1 MNISFENP
9 DKINGLLTI
18 VVEESDY
25 KADVEKTLKDY
36 RKRANVPGFRPGQV
50 PMGMV
55 KRQYGTAV
63 KVDVVNKFLGEQ
75 LQKYVVDNKI
85 KMLGQPLAKEGGE
98 PVDLEK
104 PAPYTFEFEI
114 AVAPEFEA
122 KLSGKDKIDYYDIK
136 VDDKLVDQQVDMFAN
151 RAGHYVKAE
160 QYDSTQRD
168 MLKGDLR
175 ELDENGNTLEGG
187 VTVESAVLMPE
198 YIKVDDQKKLFDGAK
213 VGDIITWNPRKAY
226 PDNDSEIASL
236 LKVEKDK
243 VGEHTGDFSY
253 QVTEVQRF
261 EKAEVNAEL
270 WEGVY
275 GKESGIKD
283 EAGFREAIAKG
294 LKGQLEGDSDYKFM
308 QDVRA
313 HVEKKIGKLE
323 YPEQLLKR
331 IMLANNKD
339 KDQEFVDKNYDQSIK
354 ELTWSM
360 AKEQLAQAQNI
371 KVEDADVLAAAK
383 EMARA
388 QFAMYGMNN
397 VPEEYVDNFAK
408 EQLKKRENV
417 DRFVDRALDTKL
429 AAALK
434 NVVKLNH
441 KEVDIEEFNKMM
453 GE

>member
-18 VVEESDY
+18 VVDESDY

-136 VDDKLVDQQVDMFAN
+136 VDDKLIDQQVDMFAN

>member
-136 VDDKLVDQQVDMFAN
+136 VDDKLIDQQVDMFAN

-417 DRFVDRALDTKL
+417 DRFVDRTLDTKL

>member
-1 MNISFENP
+1 
-9 DKINGLLTI
+9 
-18 VVEESDY
+18 
-25 KADVEKTLKDY
+25 
-36 RKRANVPGFRPGQV
+36 
-50 PMGMV
+50 
-55 KRQYGTAV
+55 
-63 KVDVVNKFLGEQ
+63 
-75 LQKYVVDNKI
+75 
-85 KMLGQPLAKEGGE
+85 
-98 PVDLEK
+98 
-104 PAPYTFEFEI
+104 
-114 AVAPEFEA
+114 
-122 KLSGKDKIDYYDIK
+122 
-136 VDDKLVDQQVDMFAN
+136 MFAN

-371 KVEDADVLAAAK
+371 KVEDADACSSQRDGTCTVCYVRHEQRSRGVCRQLCQ
-383 EMARA
+383 RA
-388 QFAMYGMNN
+388 
-397 VPEEYVDNFAK
+397 VEE
-408 EQLKKRENV
+408 
-417 DRFVDRALDTKL
+417 T
-429 AAALK
+429 
-434 NVVKLNH
+434 
-441 KEVDIEEFNKMM
+441 
-453 GE
+453 

>member
-136 VDDKLVDQQVDMFAN
+136 VDDKLIDQQVDMFAN

-226 PDNDSEIASL
+226 PDNEIASL

>member
-136 VDDKLVDQQVDMFAN
+136 VDDKLIDQQVDMFAN

-236 LKVEKDK
+236 RKVEKDK

>member
-136 VDDKLVDQQVDMFAN
+136 VDDKLIDQQVDMFAN
-151 RAGHYVKAE
+151 RAGHYVKAG
-160 QYDSTQRD
+160 QDDSAQRD
-168 MLKGDLR
+168 MLEGDLR
-175 ELDENGNTLEGG
+175 ELDESGNTLEGG

>member
-1 MNISFENP
+1 
-9 DKINGLLTI
+9 
-18 VVEESDY
+18 
-25 KADVEKTLKDY
+25 
-36 RKRANVPGFRPGQV
+36 
-50 PMGMV
+50 
-55 KRQYGTAV
+55 
-63 KVDVVNKFLGEQ
+63 
-75 LQKYVVDNKI
+75 
-85 KMLGQPLAKEGGE
+85 
-98 PVDLEK
+98 
-104 PAPYTFEFEI
+104 
-114 AVAPEFEA
+114 
-122 KLSGKDKIDYYDIK
+122 
-136 VDDKLVDQQVDMFAN
+136 
-151 RAGHYVKAE
+151 
-160 QYDSTQRD
+160 
-168 MLKGDLR
+168 
-175 ELDENGNTLEGG
+175 
-187 VTVESAVLMPE
+187 MPE

-294 LKGQLEGDSDYKFM
+294 LKGQLEGDSDYKFI

-417 DRFVDRALDTKL
+417 DRFVDRALDIKL

>member
-136 VDDKLVDQQVDMFAN
+136 VDDKLIDQQVDMFAN

-226 PDNDSEIASL
+226 PDNDSERASL

>member
-136 VDDKLVDQQVDMFAN
+136 VDDKLIDQQVDMFAN
-151 RAGHYVKAE
+151 RAGHYVKAD

>member
-1 MNISFENP
+1 MNISFETP

-18 VVEESDY
+18 VVEEADY
-25 KADVEKTLKDY
+25 SKDVEKTLKDY
-36 RKRANVPGFRPGQV
+36 RKKANIPGFRPGMV
-50 PMGMV
+50 PMGII
-55 KRQYGTAV
+55 KRQFGTAV
-63 KVDVVNKFLGEQ
+63 KADAINKFVGEQMQQYIRENHIQMLGE
-75 LQKYVVDNKI
+75 
-85 KMLGQPLAKEGGE
+85 PLPSERHE
-98 PVDLEK
+98 QQDLEK
-104 PAPYTFEFEI
+104 ADTFTFKFDI
-114 AVAPEFEA
+114 AVAPEIHCE
-122 KLSGKDKIDYYDIK
+122 LSAADTIDYYNIT
-136 VDDKLVDQQVDMFAN
+136 VDDALIDRQVEMFASQMGSYVQ
-151 RAGHYVKAE
+151 ADHYE
-160 QYDSTQRD
+160 GNDTI
-168 MLKGDLR
+168 KGDLR
-175 ELDENGNTLEGG
+175 ELDENGNSKEGG
-187 VTVESAVLMPE
+187 VTVEAAILMPS
-198 YIKVDDQKKLFDGAK
+198 YIKVEEQKQLFDNAK
-213 VGDIITWNPRKAY
+213 PGDIITFNPRKAY
-226 PDNDSEIASL
+226 PENDSEVASL
-236 LKVEKDK
+236 LKIQRDEVAA
-243 VGEHTGDFSY
+243 HTGDFSY

>member
-1 MNISFENP
+1 
-9 DKINGLLTI
+9 
-18 VVEESDY
+18 
-25 KADVEKTLKDY
+25 
-36 RKRANVPGFRPGQV
+36 
-50 PMGMV
+50 
-55 KRQYGTAV
+55 
-63 KVDVVNKFLGEQ
+63 
-75 LQKYVVDNKI
+75 
-85 KMLGQPLAKEGGE
+85 
-98 PVDLEK
+98 
-104 PAPYTFEFEI
+104 
-114 AVAPEFEA
+114 
-122 KLSGKDKIDYYDIK
+122 
-136 VDDKLVDQQVDMFAN
+136 MFAN

>member
-1 MNISFENP
+1 
-9 DKINGLLTI
+9 
-18 VVEESDY
+18 
-25 KADVEKTLKDY
+25 
-36 RKRANVPGFRPGQV
+36 
-50 PMGMV
+50 
-55 KRQYGTAV
+55 
-63 KVDVVNKFLGEQ
+63 
-75 LQKYVVDNKI
+75 
-85 KMLGQPLAKEGGE
+85 
-98 PVDLEK
+98 
-104 PAPYTFEFEI
+104 
-114 AVAPEFEA
+114 
-122 KLSGKDKIDYYDIK
+122 
-136 VDDKLVDQQVDMFAN
+136 
-151 RAGHYVKAE
+151 
-160 QYDSTQRD
+160 

>member
-136 VDDKLVDQQVDMFAN
+136 VDDKLIDQQVDMFAN

-160 QYDSTQRD
+160 QYDSTQRE

>member
-63 KVDVVNKFLGEQ
+63 KVDVVNKCLGEQ

-136 VDDKLVDQQVDMFAN
+136 VDDKLIDQQVDMFAN